1 MDDYYAIVTRN
12 QPGHRMNQ
20 LFSDRIAD
28 VPQSFIREIL
38 KIAVDPSVISFAGG
52 LPNRTLF
59 PVRAI
64 RAAADKVLSTAGG
77 DVLQYSNSE
86 GYLPL
91 REWISERYRTRQGL
105 NIPVENI
112 LITTGS
118 QQGLDL
124 LGKSCINDHDPV
136 VIEEPGYLGAIQAF
150 SIFRPAFMPVPVT
163 ESGMDLERLEQA
175 LRHANPKLLYTVANF
190 QNPAGITYTEAN
202 REAMAGMLAG
212 RPTFLIQDDPYG
224 ELRFT
229 GSHQR
234 SFAHYLPEQTLLLGS
249 FSKTVVPAFRIGW
262 IVAPDRLM
270 EKLIIAKQA
279 SDLHTDYF
287 AQRVLY
293 QYLVDND
300 LDAHIE
306 RITEVYGRQR
316 DAMVSAI
323 ARHFPAEVHATR
335 PEGGMFLW
343 VTLPEGLSS
352 MALFERA
359 IAEKVAFVPG
369 HPFYIGRAW
378 TNDLRLN
385 FSCVDKATI
394 ATGIERLGRT
404 LHAELTAPRG
414 ASRTA

>member
-1 MDDYYAIVTRN
+1 
-12 QPGHRMNQ
+12 MNS

-38 KIAVDPSVISFAGG
+38 KVAIDPSVISFAGG

-59 PVRAI
+59 PVDAI
-64 RAAADKVLSTAGG
+64 RAAADSVLRTAGG
-77 DVLQYSNSE
+77 EVLQYSNSE

-91 REWISERYRTRQGL
+91 REWIAARYRERQGL
-105 NIPVENI
+105 EIPVDNI

-124 LGKSCINDHDPV
+124 LGKTLINDHDPV
-136 VIEEPGYLGAIQAF
+136 VMEEPGYLGAIQAF
-150 SIFRPAFMPVPVT
+150 ALYRPRFLPVPVN
-163 ESGMDLERLEQA
+163 EQGMDIERLSEA
-175 LRHANPKLLYTVANF
+175 LQTATPKLLYSVANF
-190 QNPAGITYTEAN
+190 QNPAGITYSEAN
-202 REAMAGMLAG
+202 RAAVAAELEG
-212 RPTFLIQDDPYG
+212 RGTFLIQDDPYG
-224 ELRFT
+224 ELRFA
-229 GSHQR
+229 GEAKR
-234 SFAHYLPEQTLLLGS
+234 SFAHYLPQQTVLLGS

-270 EKLIIAKQA
+270 EKLVIAKQA
-279 SDLHTDYF
+279 SDLHTDFF
-287 AQRVLY
+287 AQRVLF
-293 QYLVDND
+293 QYLQDND
-300 LDAHIE
+300 LDAHIA

-323 ARHFPAEVHATR
+323 AQHFPAEVRSTQ

-352 MALFERA
+352 MRLFERA
-359 IAEKVAFVPG
+359 IKEQVAFVPG

-385 FSCVDKATI
+385 FSCVDEATI
-394 ATGIERLGRT
+394 ATGIARLARV
-404 LHAELTAPRG
+404 LESEVQAA
-414 ASRTA
+414 

>member
-1 MDDYYAIVTRN
+1 MS
-12 QPGHRMNQ
+12 Q
-20 LFSDRIAD
+20 LFSDRISD

-59 PVRAI
+59 PVEEI
-64 RAAADKVLSTAGG
+64 RAATDQVLSVAGG
-77 DVLQYSNSE
+77 EVLQYSNSE
-86 GYLPL
+86 GYRPL
-91 REWISERYRTRQGL
+91 REWISERYRERQGL
-105 NIPVENI
+105 DIPVDNI

-124 LGKSCINDHDPV
+124 LGKTCINDHDPV

-150 SIFRPAFMPVPVT
+150 SIYRPKFMSVPVG
-163 ESGMDLERLEQA
+163 EGGMHLDRLDAA
-175 LRHANPKLLYTVANF
+175 LQSATPKLIYTVANF
-190 QNPAGITYTEAN
+190 QNPAGITYTETN
-202 REAMAGMLAG
+202 RQEIADKIAGK
-212 RPTFLIQDDPYG
+212 PTFLIQDDPYG

-229 GSHQR
+229 GSHQK

-249 FSKTVVPAFRIGW
+249 FSKTVVPAFRVGW

-287 AQRVLY
+287 AQRVLF
-293 QYLVDND
+293 QYLQDND
-300 LDAHIE
+300 LDGHIAH
-306 RITEVYGRQR
+306 ITEVYGRQR
-316 DAMVSAI
+316 DAMVREI
-323 ARHFPAEVHATR
+323 QQHFPADVRSTQ

-343 VTLPEGLSS
+343 VTLPEGVSS
-352 MALFERA
+352 MGLFERA

-369 HPFYIGRAW
+369 HPFYIGRSW

-385 FSCVDKATI
+385 FSCVDELTI

-404 LHAELTAPRG
+404 LYAELNAPRS
-414 ASRTA
+414 ASQAG